1 MAIGQSRILGVKTWQ
16 NLFIK
21 SDPSYGNLIASV
33 LQTIFKNKYISLLSL
48 IKSIES
54 NSSILISGEGALD
67 LLPKYLEPLI
77 IIPKYYISNNPMD
90 YNSEDILES
99 IYYEAVLNIRCD
111 FLITFDKTKV
121 SDLSEEFMKKV
132 DNTIDI
138 VRNNNR
144 NIIINY
150 LLKMI
155 SEGQYFIPQEFLEKG
170 IFEEKIPKTKYSI
183 KDIFNKFNINETN
196 NFNILL
202 NLANRNSETNETE
215 SNMKI
220 LNIPFT
226 AFHINNYL
234 TRLYQDICRK
244 KYNIGKS
251 DLHVKFLFLNSEY
264 FLSNS
269 KKTVYEI
276 LAENTYYEY
285 FFDSRTDDLEV
296 KENIFKTIKDR
307 LLNDINALYK
317 EIFNIKK
324 NNLSKDMNSEFDD
337 EPVFDVHEKGSIK
350 KQILRILKND
360 KTPTRELAILNSLD
374 VDRLLIKKTFIDT
387 LKNLSN
393 PFLNKVIDTS
403 SINLLKQYLVSN
415 YGDNFKDNIS
425 NEVSELIEKKLLDFI
440 KSTQCNFIEY
450 FSQLVAKIAEAT
462 GEKEA
467 VVENVILNSYLYKN
481 FFFIRFLKKSKSMP
495 AFTFHNLYNQLNR
508 ESYLIMRE
516 GNEDDKV
523 IIPFIKIKEFLI
535 YLLSEEITIAW
546 EKLSGLFDE
555 ILQIISQN
563 IFKAS
568 QNKMN
573 VTMFVVGQDFNITI
587 KENQT
592 LRDFQIQ
599 KIEEIEYVFQDIEHD
614 KLKTIL
620 SELYNLHQRTG
631 FGFDNKKD
639 FNELIQ
645 VYYKRQGEYFLFK
658 SKSDRY
664 YELTSD
670 ENILTSILKKIFFWL
685 PRALNELRLRKVTI
699 KNKTVEKKASYHY
712 INQKTESGIYSDEK
726 EILDIKDR
734 ISSFIDFN
742 KKVENTILNDAKK
755 KKIEKSGQNIS
766 VPALIEAD
774 DKELKLFDFI
784 KIYIKKNKNVIFT
797 HNPDLQD
804 EQVVIY
810 VKDNVNRY
818 LLKKDTKELNTIDE
832 YSTRYFLIN
841 NLIKKHYLVKK
852 EFISLE
858 KNKKMYGLYFSPSYI
873 FYNPD

>member
-1 MAIGQSRILGVKTWQ
+1 VAIGQSKVLAVKTWQ

-21 SDPSYGNLIASV
+21 ADPSYGNLIASV
-33 LQTIFKNKYISLLSL
+33 LQTIYKNKYISLLSL
-48 IKSIES
+48 IKSIEG

-67 LLPKYLEPLI
+67 LLTKYMEPLI
-77 IIPKYYISNNPMD
+77 ILPKYYISNNPMD
-90 YNSEDILES
+90 YNSEDIMES

-111 FLITFDKTKV
+111 FLVTFDKAKV
-121 SDLSEEFMKKV
+121 SDLSEDFIRKV
-132 DNTIDI
+132 DSTIEI

-155 SEGQYFIPQEFLEKG
+155 SEGQYFIPQEFLERG
-170 IFEEKIPKTKYSI
+170 IYEEKIPKTKYAI
-183 KDIFNKFNINETN
+183 RDIFNKFDIKETN
-196 NFNILL
+196 NFNTLL
-202 NLANRNSETNETE
+202 TLSNRNRETNETE
-215 SNMKI
+215 SNVKV

-251 DLHVKFLFLNSEY
+251 DLHVKFLFLDSEY
-264 FLSNS
+264 HLSNS
-269 KKTVYEI
+269 NKTVFEI
-276 LAENTYYEY
+276 LAENTYYQY
-285 FFDSRTDDLEV
+285 FYDTDTEDTAGSD
-296 KENIFKTIKDR
+296 NIFKTIKDR
-307 LLNDINALYK
+307 LFNDINALYK
-317 EIFNIKK
+317 EIFNLKK
-324 NNLSKDMNSEFDD
+324 NSAAKEMSSEFDD
-337 EPVFDVHEKGSIK
+337 ESIIDKPEKGSIK

-360 KTPTRELAILNSLD
+360 KTPTRELAVLNSLD
-374 VDRLLIKKTFIDT
+374 VDRLYIKKTFIET

-403 SINLLKQYLVSN
+403 EVNFLRQYLVSN

-425 NEVSELIEKKLLDFI
+425 TEVTDLIEKKLMDFI
-440 KSTQCNFIEY
+440 KSAHCNFIEY
-450 FSQLVAKIAEAT
+450 FSQLVAKVAEAT
-462 GEKEA
+462 GEKDA
-467 VVENVILNSYLYKN
+467 IVENVILNSYLYKN

-495 AFTFHNLYNQLNR
+495 AFNWQNLYNQLNR
-508 ESYLIMRE
+508 ESYLITRE
-516 GNEDDKV
+516 GSEDDRV
-523 IIPFIKIKEFLI
+523 IIPYIKIKEFLV
-535 YLLSEEITIAW
+535 YLLSEEISIAW

-563 IFKAS
+563 IFKAN

-587 KENQT
+587 KENQNV
-592 LRDFQIQ
+592 RDFQIQ

-645 VYYKRQGEYFLFK
+645 MYYKRQGEYFLFK
-658 SKSDRY
+658 STADKYD
-664 YELTSD
+664 ELTSD
-670 ENILTSILKKIFFWL
+670 ENILTSILKKFFFWL
-685 PRALNELRLRKVTI
+685 PRAINALRLRRVTI
-699 KNKTVEKKASYHY
+699 KNKIIEKKANYHY
-712 INQKTESGIYSDEK
+712 INQKAGSGDEK
-726 EILDIKDR
+726 EILDIKER

-742 KKVENTILNDAKK
+742 KKVENSILNDTKK
-755 KKIEKSGQNIS
+755 KKTEKSEQQNVS
-766 VPALIEAD
+766 VPALIETD
-774 DKELKLFDFI
+774 DKEQKLFEFC
-784 KIYIKKNKNVIFT
+784 KIYIKKNKNVIYT

-818 LLKKDTKELNTIDE
+818 LLKKDAKELNTIDE
-832 YSTRYFLIN
+832 YSTRYYLIN

-858 KNKKMYGLYFSPSYI
+858 KNKKMFGLYFSPSYV
-873 FYNPD
+873 FYNPE